1 MAGLCPEGFGM
12 SVTLLAASVA
22 TGANRQFPQAG
33 LAPARAL
40 HLSTARRIKRVRD
53 AHPAYVLHHTGS
65 SESSTMRRSNCT
77 SDTSPRMVQVNG
89 RDATQ
94 TARSIDLSRR
104 VHRPRPPSP
113 LPASRERRRGRLRR
127 SAVAASRTL
136 SFSIAR
142 WAVAA
147 LRSRYPLPDR
157 PHSKPKRFHNI
168 ASPGRSARPRRLRP
182 NRSKCLETN
191 PTLPGMPPPIK
202 TRCETCRVHHHYAH
216 DQRTAW
222 HRHL

>member
-1 MAGLCPEGFGM
+1 V
-12 SVTLLAASVA
+12 S
-22 TGANRQFPQAG
+22 R
-33 LAPARAL
+33 
-40 HLSTARRIKRVRD
+40 
-53 AHPAYVLHHTGS
+53 
-65 SESSTMRRSNCT
+65 
-77 SDTSPRMVQVNG
+77 

-147 LRSRYPLPDR
+147 LRSRCPLPDR
-157 PHSKPKRFHNI
+157 PHSKPNSPWQKSAGAFWAAGNPQNWPISERSAWRRRAPQTLSPRAAKRFHNI
-168 ASPGRSARPRRLRP
+168 ASPGRSERRPRLRP
-182 NRSKCLETN
+182 YRSKCLETN

-202 TRCETCRVHHHYAH
+202 TRCETCRVHHHSAH
-216 DQRTAW
+216 DQRTV
-222 HRHL
+222 